1 MNHILVRL
9 GPWDGRQTTQ
19 ELFPVRIYI
28 FQEAEKSS
36 TEADWVFVGVAV
48 AIYSLAI
55 HYTCVCIVPG
65 GEIAVCPTHGGA
77 GTISGCQFGETG
89 LNTLVTK

>member
-1 MNHILVRL
+1 MRL

-36 TEADWVFVGVAV
+36 TEADWVFVGVEV
-48 AIYSLAI
+48 AIYSLEI
-55 HYTCVCIVPG
+55 H
-65 GEIAVCPTHGGA
+65 
-77 GTISGCQFGETG
+77 
-89 LNTLVTK
+89 